1 MMIHQAKLWYFPAGR
16 DSVLVR
22 EAAEPGGK
30 ALDVTP
36 QGFAVRTLA
45 QEYGGGSG
53 AFAVQGDTVVFSNY
67 SDQRLYKQTIGG
79 GTDLLLTDC
88 QFDIKFL
95 LICDY
100 GFNGHI
106 LERAH
111 TNLAF
116 ISYFKL

>member
-16 DSVLVR
+16 ASVLVR

-79 GTDLLLTDC
+79 GTDLEPTDSH
-88 QFDIKFL
+88 FAIKFL
-95 LICDY
+95 LAAD
-100 GFNGHI
+100 
-106 LERAH
+106 
-111 TNLAF
+111 
-116 ISYFKL
+116 

>member
-1 MMIHQAKLWYFPAGR
+1 MRSVSPMIHKAKLWYFPAGIR
-16 DSVLVR
+16 ASVLVTVR

-79 GTDLLLTDC
+79 GTDLEPTDSH
-88 QFDIKFL
+88 FAIKFL
-95 LICDY
+95 LAAD
-100 GFNGHI
+100 
-106 LERAH
+106 
-111 TNLAF
+111 
-116 ISYFKL
+116 